1 MSGNV
6 SEWVGDVY
14 RPLTS
19 IDEDDFNPYRGNIF
33 QKFYKNGQGEYERD
47 TLGRL
52 KKLM

>member
-19 IDEDDFNPYRGNIF
+19 TG
-33 QKFYKNGQGEYERD
+33 
-47 TLGRL
+47 
-52 KKLM
+52 